1 MSQTVTVP
9 GVSGTI
15 ALTFTGTANI
25 GLAQQ
30 IANSL
35 AAAWHTT
42 LDVVDYTGGPVPAVT
57 PPDTS
62 EELVLNASVS
72 GVVNVPA
79 AAPGVSEYLVL
90 PQNDPNSLTINGN
103 PNLQIIGGANENLT
117 INDPLV
123 VNLGGGSPTDHDL
136 VTALA
141 SDSPYLITM
150 REGAES
156 VVASGS
162 GTIFGGSLTDLI
174 NLSGANTGTNN
185 LVVSQGSDTVDAGA
199 GNVTVNNLVGSNH
212 NLDQGFFGALTVDD
226 LGTNDT
232 ISSGFG
238 SLVVTAGGTGASISG
253 LGAITVD
260 AAGGSG
266 DTVSYGPGGGTFLS
280 STASSNDLVFTNFA
294 NNMSLD
300 ASNTTGD
307 TIIGDV
313 GAITVNAGNAAS
325 LLVYSGP
332 SIGDP
337 GMDFIGGSGFSTV
350 VGQTGADSVTGGSG
364 QLDFIS
370 NANESV
376 TGTGALGGST
386 LFGAT
391 GSYLDFAGT
400 SGAMLLMGNAG
411 NETLNAA
418 GGTGFDQFYAGA
430 VGADST
436 AGESLIGGNGANSF
450 VAGTGADTFLGGS
463 GTNVYS
469 FVGSI
474 LGGSSQQDVIQNFLG
489 GSNDL
494 AFMGGTGTD
503 TVGVT
508 GGTNVTFTLSD
519 GTTIEFVGLTQAQLT
534 GHVFAT

>member
-79 AAPGVSEYLVL
+79 AAPGVPEYLVL
-90 PQNDPNSLTINGN
+90 PGNDPNSLTINGN
-103 PNLQIIGGANENLT
+103 PNLT
-117 INDPLV
+117 I
-123 VNLGGGSPTDHDL
+123 LGGGSGNISINDSTVVDLGGNDPANTDA
-136 VTALA
+136 VTVTNA
-141 SDSPYLITM
+141 DSPYMITM
-150 REGAES
+150 RTGTET

-185 LVVSQGSDTVDAGA
+185 LVVSQGSDTVDAGS

-226 LGTNDT
+226 LGAHDT

-294 NNMSLD
+294 SMSLD

-332 SIGDP
+332 TIGDP

-364 QLDFIS
+364 QLDFIA
-370 NANESV
+370 NAGESV

-400 SGAMLLMGNAG
+400 SGAMLMMGNAG

-430 VGADST
+430 TGADS
-436 AGESLIGGNGANSF
+436 AFGESLIGGNSANSF

-463 GTNVYS
+463 GTNVYT
-469 FVGSI
+469 FVQSA
-474 LGGSSQQDVIQNFLG
+474 LDSSSQHDVIQNFLG

-494 AFMGGTGTD
+494 AFVGGTD
-503 TVGVT
+503 TVSAT
-508 GGTNVTFTLSD
+508 SGTNVTFTLGD
-519 GTTIEFVGLTQAQLT
+519 GTTIEFVGYNQAQLT
-534 GHVFAT
+534 GHVFST